1 MSHVGRDAGNRRQGI
16 ASDARQSGPEREGKA
31 VDAAGGDAERFGR
44 RATLHGRADLEPDGC
59 EVHQEID
66 EEHAQRA
73 ETQNEAAGVL
83 DAEVRQHLKA
93 ADQPRWAV
101 DADIVAVAD
110 TGRLNQ
116 NQAHA
121 PRRQQ
126 SFERPAVQV
135 PHHDQLDQPADGGRC
150 KKGNRKGGNEVPVG
164 RMIGRMT
171 ERPLHFVGRISP
183 DHHQFA
189 VGHVDD
195 AHLAIN
201 DRQAE
206 RHQDQ
211 HGAQR
216 QAVGQVAA
224 PADPVLVPFDR
235 VNCFLVNGQLAGR
248 NGSLIDLLLEVLRG
262 RQTVE
267 LAQLGDR
274 SQTLI
279 GGLVSHV
286 ASDAD
291 DQRAFSRGAADAA
304 VAVGLG
310 DFLERFQKGRVA
322 ALTQAA
328 GGGGT
333 FFGVARR
340 VVLQEANHVLQEL
353 TFRPGRPQV
362 AQVVRVDDQRL
373 PLRIGERQATQRIE
387 QRGRLLAT
395 GRLDLFAEH
404 DLLSERVQVPF
415 LKRLQQP
422 GDPRVSRFGQVLD
435 GVLAVVGVFVGQ
447 PLDLLANFFVLSG
460 DPGGAGAERQQNGD
474 GQRGADAPPMA
485 SVSTRHKRPS
495 CVGSRTQAR
504 NSGESLQTQSQWQRG
519 RHRIAA
525 PKSSRILAQSI
536 GGAFGKRN
544 HSARGLEES
553 LKTGG
558 LSA

>member
-1 MSHVGRDAGNRRQGI
+1 M
-16 ASDARQSGPEREGKA
+16 
-31 VDAAGGDAERFGR
+31 
-44 RATLHGRADLEPDGC
+44 L
-59 EVHQEID
+59 
-66 EEHAQRA
+66 
-73 ETQNEAAGVL
+73 
-83 DAEVRQHLKA
+83 
-93 ADQPRWAV
+93 
-101 DADIVAVAD
+101 
-110 TGRLNQ
+110 
-116 NQAHA
+116 
-121 PRRQQ
+121 
-126 SFERPAVQV
+126 
-135 PHHDQLDQPADGGRC
+135 
-150 KKGNRKGGNEVPVG
+150 
-164 RMIGRMT
+164 MT
-171 ERPLHFVGRISP
+171 P
-183 DHHQFA
+183 
-189 VGHVDD
+189 
-195 AHLAIN
+195 HLAVN
-201 DRQAE
+201 DRQSE
-206 RHQDQ
+206 GHQDQ
-211 HGAQR
+211 HGAER

-224 PADPVLVPFDR
+224 PTDPVLVAFDR
-235 VNCFLVNGQLAGR
+235 MDRFLINGQLAGG
-248 NGSLIDLLLEVLRG
+248 NGSPIDLLLEVLRS
-262 RQTVE
+262 RQAVE
-267 LAQLGDR
+267 LAQLGDGG
-274 SQTLI
+274 QALV
-279 GGLVSHV
+279 GGLVGHV
-286 ASDAD
+286 PGHAD
-291 DQRAFSRGAADAA
+291 HQRAFPRGAADAA
-304 VAVGLG
+304 VIVGLG
-310 DFLERFQKGRVA
+310 DFLERLQEGGVA
-322 ALTQAA
+322 TLAQAA

-333 FFGVARR
+333 LFRVARR
-340 VVLQEANHVLQEL
+340 VILQEANHILQQL
-353 TFRPGRPQV
+353 PFRARRPQV